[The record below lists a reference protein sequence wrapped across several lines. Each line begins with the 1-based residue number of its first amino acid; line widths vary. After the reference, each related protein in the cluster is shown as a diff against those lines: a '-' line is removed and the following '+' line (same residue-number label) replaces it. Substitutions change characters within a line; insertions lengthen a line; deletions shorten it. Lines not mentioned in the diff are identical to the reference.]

1 MKKIILTIIGLMFSS
16 VQVFALEDSSFT
28 GANLV
33 AELNKIM
40 SQYETQLKSLQAEN
54 SLLRNEVSKAGIKIP
69 LSEFPWAIIASETGS
84 TTGTSSGKT
93 ATGKTLVQKKVTT
106 KTAQDTVSW
115 ELNAALDTIEKE
127 HWPQYR
133 GFIGKILPDWSAIKN
148 AYKLKPTGILAG
160 YEFVKKWNN
169 DHVFVDVTY
178 EWAGTWVYDV
188 KILYQYNTGTYA
200 RKLIWLFEYNRTTK
214 YYITK
219 TGTNPFAWVP
229 RTIVLNPILSSWV
242 TPTLSSS
249 STWTV
254 ATTPTTPTVTT
265 PSTVTLAEIE
275 KAYGDKRYLSVISL
289 SNSYLSS
296 NPATYDLLR
305 IRYRTYFIIGK
316 YSESLAEIEKINT
329 LGRLD
334 KSVACDAQVIAT
346 YGKNTALTNTYTS
359 ICKGK

>member
-1 MKKIILTIIGLMFSS
+1 MKKIILTILGLILSFGQIYAVDEWSS
-16 VQVFALEDSSFT
+16 T

-40 SQYETQLKSLQAEN
+40 SQYEVQLKFLQAEN
-54 SLLRNEVSKAGIKIP
+54 TLLRNEVSKAGIKIP
-69 LSEFPWAIIASETGS
+69 LSEFPGATIITQTGS
-84 TTGTSSGKT
+84 DTSTS
-93 ATGKTLVQKKVTT
+93 TGKKLTGKGIVPKTTTPKVT
-106 KTAQDTVSW
+106 QDSVSW
-115 ELNAALDTIEKE
+115 EINIALDKIEKE
-127 HWPQYR
+127 YGPQYR

-148 AYKLKPTGILAG
+148 AYKLKPTGVLAG

-188 KILYQYNTGTYA
+188 KILYQYNTWTFA

-229 RTIVLNPILSSWV
+229 RTLVPSPSIAWATE
-242 TPTLSSS
+242 TPASPT
-249 STWTV
+249 STWTTTT
-254 ATTPTTPTVTT
+254 TTPAVTTT

-289 SNSYLSS
+289 SNSYLTS
-296 NPATYDLLR
+296 NPASYDLLR

-316 YSESLAEIEKINT
+316 YTESLAEIEKINT

-346 YGKNTALTNTYTS
+346 YSKDTALVNTYTS